1 MPAWQRLR
9 SKHKAKAA
17 PALEPVVFPEPASLL
32 PPEPRPFVGAE
43 HRQLVRSLQSHV
55 SMPCLVAVVGPIGVG
70 KSAICEK
77 LINTAESRRDFLTD
91 EDGEPVHRRF
101 WVDLDECG
109 PGAAVEERVARSL
122 ACPTFDAALQRLTTG
137 RRCLLVLDN
146 ADHAW
151 SGAPVHDP
159 VLAQLAACVDHG
171 ARIVMTMR
179 SIERLSPRLAWT
191 AEVHVPRFAESPGAE
206 LFGAWP
212 RSGRKI
218 PGR

>member
-55 SMPCLVAVVGPIGVG
+55 SMPCLVAVVGSIGVG

-122 ACPTFDAALQRLTTG
+122 ACPTFDAALQRLTPAGGACWCSTTPMTPG
-137 RRCLLVLDN
+137 VALRPTIRRWRSSPP
-146 ADHAW
+146 A
-151 SGAPVHDP
+151 STTAP
-159 VLAQLAACVDHG
+159 A
-171 ARIVMTMR
+171 
-179 SIERLSPRLAWT
+179 SS
-191 AEVHVPRFAESPGAE
+191 
-206 LFGAWP
+206 
-212 RSGRKI
+212 
-218 PGR
+218 